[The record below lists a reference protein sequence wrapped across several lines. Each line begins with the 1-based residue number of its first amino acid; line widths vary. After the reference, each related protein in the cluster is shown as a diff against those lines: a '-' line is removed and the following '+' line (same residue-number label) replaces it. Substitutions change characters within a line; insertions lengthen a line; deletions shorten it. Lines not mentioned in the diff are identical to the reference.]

1 MSFGDIAGLWLATG
15 LTLFLFS
22 FLYRD
27 NPFYKLGEHLYL
39 GVTIGYMLVKL
50 VYETWIPKVWNAE
63 NYALVIPPVIIGF
76 LLLTRFV
83 PKVSWLSRWSFAFII
98 GYGSGLAIPATFTSI
113 ILKQAEATTRPL
125 VTVPT
130 AAEQKALEAAEKT
143 LADTRAARGNEAP
156 ETRAAEKAALSAR
169 RSGTYSWVRAYADVT
184 TIILFLG
191 VFSVLFY
198 FFFSIEHKGPV
209 RIFSRVGVLFLMIY
223 FGASYGYT
231 VMGRFALLYDRLLD
245 VRKASGGDAW
255 FATPIILVL
264 MIGVLV
270 WRHRT
275 GKASEEPSH

>member
-1 MSFGDIAGLWLATG
+1 MTFSTILGLWVATG

-22 FLYRD
+22 FLYKD
-27 NPFYKLGEHLYL
+27 NPFYRVGEHLYL

-50 VYETWIPKVWNAE
+50 VFETWVPKVWNAE
-63 NYALVIPPVIIGF
+63 SIPWVVPPVIIGL

-83 PKVSWLSRWSFAFII
+83 PKFAWLSRWSFAFII
-98 GYGSGLAIPATFTSI
+98 GYGSGIAIPATFTSV

-130 AAEQKALEAAEKT
+130 ASEVEGMEAADKTAAETKAARGADAPETKAAEK
-143 LADTRAARGNEAP
+143 N
-156 ETRAAEKAALSAR
+156 AEVAR
-169 RSGTYSWVRAYADVT
+169 RRGTYSPSRAFGDFT
-184 TIILFLG
+184 TIVLFIG

-245 VRKASGGDAW
+245 IKKASGSDAW
-255 FATPIILVL
+255 FATPILLII
-264 MIGVLV
+264 MIGGLV
-270 WRHRT
+270 WRART
-275 GKASEEPSH
+275 GRDGEEHAA